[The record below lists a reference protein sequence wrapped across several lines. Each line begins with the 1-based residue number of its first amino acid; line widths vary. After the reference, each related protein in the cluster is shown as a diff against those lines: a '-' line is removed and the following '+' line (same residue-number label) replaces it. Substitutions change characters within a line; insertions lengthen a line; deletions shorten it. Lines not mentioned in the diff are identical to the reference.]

1 MFAEP
6 KIEQAG
12 EILRLLLEAN
22 DPTRFVSMII
32 GYSRKRRDRVLWK
45 DLEDLGPMK
54 SPETKEDYF
63 SKPEFAWRI
72 RIRRFM
78 SVPYEVAHVK
88 GGLCWQTAKPPRNW
102 AGPPRCTASL
112 HAVSPSGRAKVR
124 LTFGYIVTFRRERGD
139 RAGVQAGLICAAV
152 TGLWRGCG
160 QVHLERKCQSAAK
173 RDKKASPI
181 MHQKIDRRSMD
192 PARARGPGEER
203 QKRRAAKGEQSSRL

>member
-45 DLEDLGPMK
+45 GLEDLGPMK

-88 GGLCWQTAKPPRNW
+88 
-102 AGPPRCTASL
+102 S
-112 HAVSPSGRAKVR
+112 
-124 LTFGYIVTFRRERGD
+124 
-139 RAGVQAGLICAAV
+139 
-152 TGLWRGCG
+152 
-160 QVHLERKCQSAAK
+160 
-173 RDKKASPI
+173 
-181 MHQKIDRRSMD
+181 
-192 PARARGPGEER
+192 
-203 QKRRAAKGEQSSRL
+203 